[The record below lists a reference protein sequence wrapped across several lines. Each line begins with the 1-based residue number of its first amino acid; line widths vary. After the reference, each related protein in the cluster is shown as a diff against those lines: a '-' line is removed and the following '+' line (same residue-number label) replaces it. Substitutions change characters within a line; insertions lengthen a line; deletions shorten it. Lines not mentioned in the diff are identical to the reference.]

1 MIYEF
6 LRKVPLFA
14 DLPEEDLERL
24 CEVIQE
30 IALTAGQELFSE
42 GSPGDQAYVVK
53 EGELEIIK
61 NLNGRRVLLA
71 VRKTGDVIGEMS
83 LVEDVPRSA
92 TVRARTDSRLY
103 VIEQEQ
109 FDDLVRTSP
118 TASRVLLNT
127 VLSRW
132 KASSGAQRQSE
143 KMAQLGVMAAGV
155 AHELNNPAAA
165 VKRGASQLK
174 EVVDEYA
181 LARAEIARLELD
193 EVQKTSLEELTQV
206 SRYAAAQPSDYL
218 DPLERSDRE
227 NELETWLEEHGVPD
241 AWELAPILV
250 NLDYGLADL
259 GMLAATFNPDQLPAV
274 VRWLGSAYSVYH
286 LVVVIGQG
294 ANRISDIVK
303 AMKSY
308 TYLDQAPMQEV
319 DVREGLDNTLLIL
332 RSKLNHI
339 KVQREYDPGL
349 PSIQAYGSELNQVW
363 TNLLDNAADAL
374 EDTPGAQIIIRTVAE
389 AGWVRVE
396 IEDNGP
402 GIPPEHLN
410 RIFEPFFTTKPPG
423 KGTGLGLDISYS
435 IVINKHHGSLK
446 VFSHPGRTV
455 FRILLPEDFEAAEKN
470 PQPFADTYQD
480 DDVLMTD
487 LLASAHTIAVVGI
500 SDRTNRPG
508 YSIPAYLQ
516 AHGYR
521 IIPVNP
527 KLEQVLGEKVYPDLL
542 SVPEKV
548 DVVEIFRRGEA
559 VLPVVE
565 QAIQIGARAVWMQE
579 GVVNEAAAHLARQ
592 AGLDVVMN
600 VCMGATH
607 RRLFKHKSA

>member
-1 MIYEF
+1 MIYDF

-14 DLPEEDLERL
+14 DLPQGDLERL

-30 IALTAGQELFSE
+30 ISLPAGQVLFSQ
-42 GSPGDQAYVVK
+42 GSPGDRAYVVK
-53 EGELEIIK
+53 AGELEIIK

-71 VRKTGDVIGEMS
+71 VRKSGDVIGEMS

-92 TVRARTDSRLY
+92 TVRARTDSQLY
-103 VIEQEQ
+103 AIDQDQ
-109 FDDLVRTSP
+109 FDDLIRNSP

-127 VLSRW
+127 VLARW

-181 LARAEIARLELD
+181 QARAEIARQHLSE
-193 EVQKTSLEELTQV
+193 EQKSTLEELTRIA
-206 SRYAAAQPSDYL
+206 RYAAVQPSDYL

-227 NELETWLEEHGVPD
+227 NEVETWLEARGVPD
-241 AWELAPILV
+241 AWELAPILI
-250 NLDYGLADL
+250 NLDYDAGDL
-259 GMLAATFNPDQLPAV
+259 GLLSSAFDPSQLPV
-274 VRWLGSAYSVYH
+274 VVKWLGSAYSVYN

-294 ANRISDIVK
+294 ASRISDIVK

-319 DVREGLDNTLLIL
+319 DVHEGLDNTLLIL
-332 RSKLNHI
+332 RSKLKRI
-339 KVQREYDPGL
+339 KVHREYDPGL
-349 PSIQAYGSELNQVW
+349 PRIQAYGSELNQVW

-374 EDTPGAQIIIRTVAE
+374 EDNPEGQIVIRT
-389 AGWVRVE
+389 AGEGGWIRVE

-402 GIPPEHLN
+402 GIETENLN
-410 RIFEPFFTTKPPG
+410 RIFEPFFTTKAPG

-435 IVINKHHGSLK
+435 IVINKHRGSLK

-455 FRILLPEDFEAAEKN
+455 FRILLPVDFETADQT

-487 LLASAHTIAVVGI
+487 LLASVHNIAVVGI

-508 YSIPAYLQ
+508 YTIPAYLQ

-527 KLEQVLGEKVYPDLL
+527 NLRQVLGEKAYPDLL
-542 SVPEKV
+542 SIPEPV

-607 RRLFKHKSA
+607 RRLFKNKKG